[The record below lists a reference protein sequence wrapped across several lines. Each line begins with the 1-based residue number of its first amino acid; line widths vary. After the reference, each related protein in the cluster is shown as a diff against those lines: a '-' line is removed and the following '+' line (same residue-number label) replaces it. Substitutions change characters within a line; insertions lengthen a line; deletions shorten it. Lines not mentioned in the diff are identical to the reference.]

1 MISMTGYGASEYQDA
16 RIQISVEFRSY
27 NNRYLE
33 ISYNAPFFANCLE
46 QEVKELIKG
55 SVTRGHVDLNLR
67 IKVLESDVEF
77 IVDTNLVNEYTKAL
91 ERIIE
96 TAGLDRRP
104 RLSDYLHHDDI
115 LKLVKHHDIEA
126 YHGLILE
133 QINLALVPF
142 CESRAIEGERTAVDI
157 QKNLSSFEQ
166 AFQTVAAHAG
176 QIESMIQENLV
187 SRFKQLLDTNYDEN
201 RVLQEVA
208 VMLMK
213 YTISEEL
220 NRVETHLSQFRSDM
234 QQGQSVGKRLDFL
247 CQELNREV
255 NTIGS
260 KSIIA
265 EVNQAVVIMKESL
278 ENIREQLRNVE

>member
-1 MISMTGYGASEYQDA
+1 MISMTGYGASEYQDE

-46 QEVKELIKG
+46 QEVKESIK
-55 SVTRGHVDLNLR
+55 STISRGHVDMNLR

-77 IVDTNLVNEYTKAL
+77 IVDENLVVEYTKAL

-96 TAGLDRRP
+96 AAGLDRRP
-104 RLSDYLHHDDI
+104 RLSDYLHNDDI
-115 LKLVKHHDIEA
+115 LKLVRHHDIGEF
-126 YHGLILE
+126 HDLILE
-133 QINLALVPF
+133 QVNLALVPF
-142 CESRAIEGERTAVDI
+142 CESRAIEGERTMLDI
-157 QKNLSSFEQ
+157 QKNLSSFQ
-166 AFQTVAAHAG
+166 AAFHSVIAQAAS
-176 QIESMIQENLV
+176 IETMIQENLV
-187 SRFKQLLDTNYDEN
+187 GRFKQLLESNYDEN

-213 YTISEEL
+213 YTINEEI
-220 NRVETHLSQFRSDM
+220 NRVETHLAQFREDM
-234 QQGQSVGKRLDFL
+234 ESGQSVGKRLDFL

-265 EVNQAVVIMKESL
+265 EVNQAVVVMKESL